1 MGRHHGC
8 RDGDFLGLMDGCE
21 DGEEGFVD
29 GCEVGVDGFIVVGS
43 TVGLAEST

>member
-1 MGRHHGC
+1 
-8 RDGDFLGLMDGCE
+8 MDGCE